1 MSRVR
6 LNLGAW
12 PQFRGPA
19 KFGGV
24 ATIWGGA
31 MLPGPSVEPAQSNTW
46 GDSDVISMPAG
57 FRRRLVGK
65 TLINVFHCD
74 SAEIRFV
81 GELLIIQRYDNG
93 MVTVF

>member
-1 MSRVR
+1 
-6 LNLGAW
+6 
-12 PQFRGPA
+12 
-19 KFGGV
+19 
-24 ATIWGGA
+24 
-31 MLPGPSVEPAQSNTW
+31 
-46 GDSDVISMPAG
+46 MPAG

-65 TLINVFHCD
+65 TIINVFHCD